1 MKNRLYFLAASL
13 LFWMIFC
20 IDARILFLIYNHS
33 ATANLP
39 YPEWLLP
46 FWYGAQMDLSLCGYL
61 LLIPTLVF
69 TLPAPGP
76 RFLSAFFT
84 GYTLL
89 LFTLNAMLVAADLEL
104 YRHWGFRLDGS
115 VIEYL
120 QTPKEA
126 FASADLLPTLLLVS
140 IFVAWCLVSMA
151 VFRLWLIPMLKR
163 VQPMKWSL
171 SLPIFLVITAFWI
184 LPIRGSFTVAPMNP
198 SFVYFSAN
206 HPFANHAAINVPWNF
221 WQTVATRKMP
231 QPVRFFPPEEAQQRA
246 RIYLQASAPSASVD
260 TVLTEQ
266 RPNVI
271 IILAESLTAKIIEPL
286 GGIVGVTPRFTELCR
301 EGLLFTHFFSTGD
314 RTAKGVLSALSG
326 TPGHP
331 QLQMM
336 NYASR
341 SRKLPHLASD
351 MTQWGYLSRF
361 VYGGDADFVNMRS
374 YLTEGGF
381 REIFDV
387 ESFPRQLNVG
397 KWGVH
402 DEHVLNKLLEVSS
415 ASAQPFF
422 HVCLT
427 QSNHEPFHVPMT
439 PHFAGNEEGE
449 RFRNSAWYADSML
462 YQFVTLAKQQP
473 WYSNT
478 LIVILADHGTRH
490 PDNQKLEHPS
500 RFHIPMLWLGGALKP
515 SYRGT
520 TEPRY
525 GSQNDLAPTLLNQL
539 RIPGGPYPFS
549 KDLLQ
554 QGSPSYATFAYKGG
568 FGMMVDSARIIY
580 DMSLGKTVFEEG
592 KPGAHLLDETKGY
605 MQCVMEYFEALNR
618 QP

>member
-1 MKNRLYFLAASL
+1 MKTRLYFLAASL

-39 YPEWLLP
+39 FSEWLLP
-46 FWYGAQMDLSLCGYL
+46 FWYGARMDLSLCGYL
-61 LLIPTLVF
+61 LLIPTLIF

-89 LFTLNAMLVAADLEL
+89 LFTLNALMVTADLEL
-104 YRHWGFRLDGS
+104 YRHWGFRMDVS

-140 IFVAWCLVSMA
+140 IFVAWCLVSLV

-163 VQPMKWSL
+163 VTPMKWNL
-171 SLPIFLVITAFWI
+171 SLPLFLLVTAFWI

-206 HPFANHAAINVPWNF
+206 HPFANHAAINMPWNF
-221 WQTVATRKMP
+221 WQTVATRTMP
-231 QPVRFFPPEEAQQRA
+231 QPVRFFLTEEARHQA
-246 RIYLQASAPSASVD
+246 RNFLPPSANSSPTD
-260 TVLTEQ
+260 TVLTVQ

-286 GGIVGVTPRFTELCR
+286 GGIEGVTPRFTELCR
-301 EGLLFTHFFSTGD
+301 EGILFTHFFSTGD
-314 RTAKGVLSALSG
+314 RTAKGVLSTLSG

-351 MTQWGYLSRF
+351 MTKSGYLCQF

-381 REIFDV
+381 REIYDV

-402 DEHVLNKLLEVSS
+402 DEHVLNKLLEISS
-415 ASAQPFF
+415 ATPQPFF

-427 QSNHEPFHVPMT
+427 QSNHEPFQVPMPT
-439 PHFAGNEEGE
+439 RFAGNEEGA
-449 RFRNSAWYADSML
+449 RFKNSAWYADSTL
-462 YQFVTLAKQQP
+462 YQFVAQAKQQP
-473 WYSNT
+473 WYPNT

-515 SYRGT
+515 LYRGT
-520 TEPRY
+520 TESRY
-525 GSQNDLAPTLLNQL
+525 GSQNDLAPTLLGQL
-539 RIPGGPYPFS
+539 RISGVTYPFS

-554 QGSPSYATFAYKGG
+554 QRSPSYATFAYKGG
-568 FGMMVDSARIIY
+568 FGMMTDSARIIY
-580 DMSLGKTVFEEG
+580 DMTLGKTVFEE
-592 KPGAHLLDETKGY
+592 
-605 MQCVMEYFEALNR
+605 
-618 QP
+618 